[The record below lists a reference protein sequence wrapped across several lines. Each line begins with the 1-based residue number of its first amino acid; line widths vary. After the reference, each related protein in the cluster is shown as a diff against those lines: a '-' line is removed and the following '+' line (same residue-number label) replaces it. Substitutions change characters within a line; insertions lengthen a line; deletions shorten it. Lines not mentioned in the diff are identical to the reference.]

1 MCKLTVP
8 RADRR
13 DGGCLHG
20 EPHRQAAGRGA
31 NVSLTNTDPMPLTTY
46 RDSSDPL
53 PRLHSCWPHQ
63 EAL

>member
-8 RADRR
+8 QADRP
-13 DGGCLHG
+13 DGECPRG
-20 EPHRQAAGRGA
+20 EPHGQAARRGA
-31 NVSLTNTDPMPLTTY
+31 NASLTNSDLMPLTTY
-46 RDSSDPL
+46 RDSSDSL